1 MKLRKVIGLQYLKDF
16 SSLFF
21 SNILQKIF
29 GVIREPIIAYFFGSS
44 LIFAHYLL
52 LKTAADFFSQ
62 FTVGNALRANLLP
75 KFTKIYNKHKN
86 VSLKQVSVFSRK
98 SILYLFLFS
107 QKGTSLLSSSV
118 FASTLRGLIV
128 P

>member
-52 LKTAADFFSQ
+52 LKTAADFFFAIYCRKRSKS
-62 FTVGNALRANLLP
+62 
-75 KFTKIYNKHKN
+75 KFITKIH
-86 VSLKQVSVFSRK
+86 
-98 SILYLFLFS
+98 
-107 QKGTSLLSSSV
+107 
-118 FASTLRGLIV
+118 
-128 P
+128 